1 MFFYLELYVF
11 GMKFA
16 MINDLYFTSFYN
28 FLTGNSMTKVNR
40 FKIEQY
46 EQLKSIGKHKK
57 PLDDFPNKNIKID
70 FKQDYMLSSKIQQ
83 HINSTNSDLANKSI
97 RFLNTSL
104 NINTFDQN
112 IGLKLSFI
120 INSQVFNTENT
131 NSVNYNFNIELESV
145 PFVLQDGSFTDF
157 DDQLFKAINKLVRL
171 FDTFSKE
178 KSISIDQLDQQQQ
191 FINELVDK
199 NNPVMT
205 AYLND
210 IISLIYAKGKFH
222 KGIKPGSVY
231 EKGKTTKKMYIPYYR
246 LDPDHLDLQLKVE
259 EQKVLPVEINQHQE
273 KRADTQQ
280 HFLQQFM
287 YTGQVF
293 IKSFFLYMDR
303 NFWLPL
309 RKAVN
314 NARNRIIKGLFSGRG
329 FAIII
334 LLLLFATITIL
345 LNI

>member
-1 MFFYLELYVF
+1 M
-11 GMKFA
+11 
-16 MINDLYFTSFYN
+16 S
-28 FLTGNSMTKVNR
+28 KVNR

-104 NINTFDQN
+104 NINTFEEH

-120 INSQVFNTENT
+120 INSKVFDT
-131 NSVNYNFNIELESV
+131 NDNKSTNYNFNIELKSI
-145 PFVLQDGSFTDF
+145 PFLLQDGSFTDF
-157 DDQLFKAINKLVRL
+157 DDQLFKAINKLVRI

-178 KSISIDQLDQQQQ
+178 KNVLIDQLNQQQH
-191 FINELVDK
+191 FINEMIDK
-199 NNPVMT
+199 HNPTMT

-231 EKGKTTKKMYIPYYR
+231 EKGKATKKMYIPYYR
-246 LDPDHLDLQLKVE
+246 LDPDQLELNLQVE
-259 EQKVLPVEINQHQE
+259 EQKVMPAEIKQQYQ
-273 KRADTQQ
+273 KSQDTQQ
-280 HFLQQFM
+280 YFLQQWI
-287 YTGQVF
+287 YTGQEL
-293 IKSFFLYMDR
+293 IKSFFLFMDR

-314 NARNRIIKGLFSGRG
+314 NTRNRIINRLFRGRG
-329 FAIII
+329 FAILV
-334 LLLLFATITIL
+334 LLLIISLITIL